1 MKVTLDQVE
10 AELAI
15 ARFEL
20 ERETA
25 RKIEVAR
32 GEMGPPG
39 DPGPKGD
46 TGERGVTGAPG
57 ERGLDGKDG
66 ANGLDGATGPQGPQG
81 QRGEQ
86 GPPGPTGPAGE
97 RGAAGVDGKPGV
109 VWRGA
114 FVQGAA
120 YQPGDAVALDGS
132 SWVAKFATTAR
143 PTAGSVDW
151 DTLARKGDDGIASIG
166 YSSAGS
172 SGSSDASGIT
182 VAAEGTLSAS
192 DVQAVLVDHDA
203 AILDSIAA
211 IDAVEATVTA
221 LTTASVP
228 DSSNRRYVTDAQ
240 RTVIQNTSGTNTGD
254 QTSVTGNAGTATA
267 LASARTINGVSFD
280 GSANIVVPSV
290 YNTNGT
296 SSGDVVARVGTNVV
310 DASVHAAAK
319 LLSVRTGIGG
329 VEVEKAYITKAG
341 GLVTSGQSTLT
352 GGWTTANSSSMTGGA
367 GLTMSGGGASTGC
380 VIALGSDTGTRARLT
395 NAIGAAACTPTVP
408 AFEIE
413 HANGSLA
420 SLDMLLRVRDN
431 TVTKLTLT
439 SDGTLGQPGTDR
451 SATVGAD
458 TQNRPSGIN
467 CIASGASTCTITNSL
482 IPAVATKRIRITI
495 QWHGDHGAARSWVVQ
510 TSGGGSFV
518 VNLSAAASG
527 DTIFSWEITS
537 LE

>member
-1 MKVTLDQVE
+1 MSDHYEEEL
-10 AELAI
+10 ELA
-15 ARFEL
+15 ALEL
-20 ERETA
+20 AVNKTRRDAEQRDAEIKLL
-25 RKIEVAR
+25 RKDLRQRSTIR
-32 GEMGPPG
+32 GEIGPKGDRGDVGVTGPTGPQGPKGDPGPQGPPG
-39 DPGPKGD
+39 KDGAEGPTGPLGPTGPQGPKGD
-46 TGERGVTGAPG
+46 TGDRGEKGDKGVPGKRGEKGDTGA
-57 ERGLDGKDG
+57 E
-66 ANGLDGATGPQGPQG
+66 GP
-81 QRGEQ
+81 R
-86 GPPGPTGPAGE
+86 GPPGESFGGISGLAGFGPSDASSITVTQEGTLP
-97 RGAAGVDGKPGV
+97 ASN
-109 VWRGA
+109 
-114 FVQGAA
+114 VQ
-120 YQPGDAVALDGS
+120 DTLVALD
-132 SWVAKFATTAR
+132 TDLN
-143 PTAGSVDW
+143 SVEQDV
-151 DTLARKGDDGIASIG
+151 DQLSDDV
-166 YSSAGS
+166 
-172 SGSSDASGIT
+172 SD
-182 VAAEGTLSAS
+182 LSTQVS
-192 DVQAVLVDHDA
+192 
-203 AILDSIAA
+203 
-211 IDAVEATVTA
+211 E
-221 LTTASVP
+221 LTTANVP

-352 GGWTTANSSSMTGGA
+352 GGWTTGNSSSMSGGA
-367 GLTMSGGGASTGC
+367 GLSMSGGGASTGC

-458 TQNRPSGIN
+458 TQNKPTGIN
-467 CIASGASTCTITNSL
+467 CIASGATTCTITNSL

-518 VNLSAAASG
+518 VTLSAAASG
-527 DTIFSWEITS
+527 DTIFSWSVDSIE
-537 LE
+537 